1 MAIYLLVGAVGVPVF
16 AEFTG
21 GLGIVFG
28 DTGGYLLSYPLAA
41 AVAGLAAYAAAPTP
55 RGGGRSCW
63 RFLWGAAALAV
74 IYALGATWLSVVADL
89 PTRGGRRAGRA
100 AFRGLR
106 PDQGRPG
113 CARRRGRRPGHRRL
127 PDLRERGA
135 RSEANMT
142 LRSWLVR
149 RRSRVMFEKVLVANR
164 GEIALRVVR
173 ACQELGVAAV
183 AVYSDADESALHVRH
198 ADEAVRIGPPPA
210 GKSYLDVEAL
220 IDAAKETGAEAV
232 HPGYG
237 FLAEN
242 AAFAAACREAGLAFV
257 GPSAEAIEKM
267 GNKSAARRLAREAE
281 VPVVPGSDDAS
292 SADEAA
298 ETAGGI
304 GYPIMVKAAAGGGGR
319 GIRVAEDEDELSK
332 AVQVARREAE
342 AAFGDGTLYLEK
354 LLVAPRHVEVQIMGD
369 HEGNVIHL
377 YERECSMQRR
387 RQKVLEEAPSPGI
400 SPEVREKMT
409 EAAVRLAR
417 EAGYA
422 NAGTVEFLVE
432 GDEFYFIEMNTRIQV
447 EHPVTEMLTGV
458 DLVKEQIRIAAGE
471 PLSLNRK
478 TCRWSGTRWSFASTP
493 RTPTRTSCPRPARSP
508 RSKSQ
513 AAPASGW
520 TRRSTRGTRSPRST
534 TRWSA
539 SSSSGPSPAMRP
551 SAGPDAPSANTASKA

>member
-1 MAIYLLVGAVGVPVF
+1 V
-16 AEFTG
+16 
-21 GLGIVFG
+21 
-28 DTGGYLLSYPLAA
+28 
-41 AVAGLAAYAAAPTP
+41 
-55 RGGGRSCW
+55 
-63 RFLWGAAALAV
+63 
-74 IYALGATWLSVVADL
+74 
-89 PTRGGRRAGRA
+89 
-100 AFRGLR
+100 
-106 PDQGRPG
+106 
-113 CARRRGRRPGHRRL
+113 
-127 PDLRERGA
+127 
-135 RSEANMT
+135 
-142 LRSWLVR
+142 
-149 RRSRVMFEKVLVANR
+149 FEKVLVANR

-220 IDAAKETGAEAV
+220 IDAAKETDAEAV

-242 AAFAAACREAGLAFV
+242 AAFAAACREAGLTFV
-257 GPSAEAIEKM
+257 GPSAEAIQKM
-267 GNKSAARRLAREAE
+267 GNKSAARRLAREAK

-298 ETAGGI
+298 KTAGGI

-319 GIRVAEDEDELSK
+319 GIRVAEDEDELRK

-354 LLVAPRHVEVQIMGD
+354 LLVAPRHVEVQVMGD

-400 SPEVREKMT
+400 SPGVREKMA

-432 GDEFYFIEMNTRIQV
+432 DEEFYFIEMNTRIQV

-471 PLSLNRK
+471 PLSLKQEDVPMVGHAMEFRINAEDPDQD
-478 TCRWSGTRWSFASTP
+478 FM
-493 RTPTRTSCPRPARSP
+493 
-508 RSKSQ
+508 
-513 AAPASGW
+513 
-520 TRRSTRGTRSPRST
+520 
-534 TRWSA
+534 
-539 SSSSGPSPAMRP
+539 PSPGEISWLDVPGGPGVRID
-551 SAGPDAPSANTASKA
+551 SAIYQGYQIPPFYDSMVGKLIVWALTREEAISRARRALREYRLEGIKTTIPLHLRLLKGEAFRSGEYHTGYLEELLKEA

>member
-1 MAIYLLVGAVGVPVF
+1 V
-16 AEFTG
+16 
-21 GLGIVFG
+21 
-28 DTGGYLLSYPLAA
+28 
-41 AVAGLAAYAAAPTP
+41 
-55 RGGGRSCW
+55 
-63 RFLWGAAALAV
+63 
-74 IYALGATWLSVVADL
+74 
-89 PTRGGRRAGRA
+89 
-100 AFRGLR
+100 
-106 PDQGRPG
+106 
-113 CARRRGRRPGHRRL
+113 
-127 PDLRERGA
+127 
-135 RSEANMT
+135 
-142 LRSWLVR
+142 
-149 RRSRVMFEKVLVANR
+149 FEKVLVANR

-210 GKSYLDVEAL
+210 GKSYLNVEAL

-242 AAFAAACREAGLAFV
+242 AAFAAACREAGLTFV
-257 GPSAEAIEKM
+257 GPSAEVIEKL
-267 GNKSAARRLAREAE
+267 GNKSAARRLAREAK

-298 ETAGGI
+298 QTAGGI

-319 GIRVAEDEDELSK
+319 GIRVAEDEDELRK
-332 AVQVARREAE
+332 AVQVASREAE

-354 LLVAPRHVEVQIMGD
+354 LLVAPRHVEVQVMGD

-400 SPEVREKMT
+400 SPGVREKMA

-432 GDEFYFIEMNTRIQV
+432 DEVFYFIEMNTRIQV

-458 DLVKEQIRIAAGE
+458 DLVKEQIRISEGD
-471 PLSLNRK
+471 PLSLEQEDVPMIGHAIEFRINAEDPDQD
-478 TCRWSGTRWSFASTP
+478 FM
-493 RTPTRTSCPRPARSP
+493 
-508 RSKSQ
+508 
-513 AAPASGW
+513 
-520 TRRSTRGTRSPRST
+520 
-534 TRWSA
+534 
-539 SSSSGPSPAMRP
+539 PSPGEISWLEVPGGPGVRVD
-551 SAGPDAPSANTASKA
+551 SAIYQGYQIPPFYDSMVGKLIVWALTREEAISRARRALREYRLEGVKTTIPLHLRLLKGEAFRSGEYHTGYLEELLNGD

>member
-1 MAIYLLVGAVGVPVF
+1 V
-16 AEFTG
+16 
-21 GLGIVFG
+21 
-28 DTGGYLLSYPLAA
+28 
-41 AVAGLAAYAAAPTP
+41 
-55 RGGGRSCW
+55 
-63 RFLWGAAALAV
+63 
-74 IYALGATWLSVVADL
+74 
-89 PTRGGRRAGRA
+89 
-100 AFRGLR
+100 
-106 PDQGRPG
+106 
-113 CARRRGRRPGHRRL
+113 
-127 PDLRERGA
+127 
-135 RSEANMT
+135 
-142 LRSWLVR
+142 
-149 RRSRVMFEKVLVANR
+149 FEKVLVANR
-164 GEIALRVVR
+164 GEIALRIVR

-220 IDAAKETGAEAV
+220 IDAAKETDAEAV

-242 AAFAAACREAGLAFV
+242 AAFAAACREAGLTFV
-257 GPSAEAIEKM
+257 GPSAEAIQKM
-267 GNKSAARRLAREAE
+267 GNKSAARRLAREAK

-319 GIRVAEDEDELSK
+319 GIRVAEDEDELRK

-354 LLVAPRHVEVQIMGD
+354 LLVAPRHVEVQVMGD

-400 SPEVREKMT
+400 SPGVREKMA

-432 GDEFYFIEMNTRIQV
+432 DEEFYFIEMNTRIQV

-458 DLVKEQIRIAAGE
+458 DLVKEQIRIAAGD
-471 PLSLNRK
+471 PLSLEQEDVPMVGHAMEFRINAEDPDQD
-478 TCRWSGTRWSFASTP
+478 FM
-493 RTPTRTSCPRPARSP
+493 
-508 RSKSQ
+508 
-513 AAPASGW
+513 
-520 TRRSTRGTRSPRST
+520 
-534 TRWSA
+534 
-539 SSSSGPSPAMRP
+539 PSPGEISWLEVPGGPGVRVD
-551 SAGPDAPSANTASKA
+551 SAIYQGYQIPPFYDSMVGKLIVWALTREEAISRAIRALREYRLEGIKTTIPLHLRLLKGEAFRSGEYHTGYLEELLNGD

>member
-1 MAIYLLVGAVGVPVF
+1 V
-16 AEFTG
+16 
-21 GLGIVFG
+21 
-28 DTGGYLLSYPLAA
+28 
-41 AVAGLAAYAAAPTP
+41 
-55 RGGGRSCW
+55 
-63 RFLWGAAALAV
+63 
-74 IYALGATWLSVVADL
+74 
-89 PTRGGRRAGRA
+89 
-100 AFRGLR
+100 
-106 PDQGRPG
+106 
-113 CARRRGRRPGHRRL
+113 
-127 PDLRERGA
+127 
-135 RSEANMT
+135 
-142 LRSWLVR
+142 
-149 RRSRVMFEKVLVANR
+149 FEKVLVANR

-220 IDAAKETGAEAV
+220 IDAAKESGAEAV

-242 AAFAAACREAGLAFV
+242 AAFAAACREAGLTFV

-267 GNKSAARRLAREAE
+267 GNKSAARRLAREAK

-298 ETAGGI
+298 QTAGGI
-304 GYPIMVKAAAGGGGR
+304 GYPIMLKAAAGGGGR
-319 GIRVAEDEDELSK
+319 GIRVAEDEDELRK

-354 LLVAPRHVEVQIMGD
+354 LLVAPRHVEVQVMGD

-400 SPEVREKMT
+400 SPGVREKMT

-432 GDEFYFIEMNTRIQV
+432 DEEFYFIEMNTRIQV

-471 PLSLNRK
+471 PLSLKQEDVPMVGHAMEFRINAEDPDQD
-478 TCRWSGTRWSFASTP
+478 FM
-493 RTPTRTSCPRPARSP
+493 
-508 RSKSQ
+508 
-513 AAPASGW
+513 
-520 TRRSTRGTRSPRST
+520 
-534 TRWSA
+534 
-539 SSSSGPSPAMRP
+539 PSPGEISWLDVPGGPGVRID
-551 SAGPDAPSANTASKA
+551 SAIYQGYQIPPFYDSMVGKLIVWALTREEAISRARRALREYRLEGIKTTIPLHLRLLKGEAFRSGEYHTGYLEELLKEA

>member
-1 MAIYLLVGAVGVPVF
+1 V
-16 AEFTG
+16 
-21 GLGIVFG
+21 
-28 DTGGYLLSYPLAA
+28 
-41 AVAGLAAYAAAPTP
+41 
-55 RGGGRSCW
+55 
-63 RFLWGAAALAV
+63 
-74 IYALGATWLSVVADL
+74 
-89 PTRGGRRAGRA
+89 
-100 AFRGLR
+100 
-106 PDQGRPG
+106 
-113 CARRRGRRPGHRRL
+113 
-127 PDLRERGA
+127 
-135 RSEANMT
+135 
-142 LRSWLVR
+142 
-149 RRSRVMFEKVLVANR
+149 FEKVLVANR

-220 IDAAKETGAEAV
+220 IDAAKESGAEAV

-242 AAFAAACREAGLAFV
+242 AAFAAACREAGLTFV

-267 GNKSAARRLAREAE
+267 GNKSAARRLAREAK

-298 ETAGGI
+298 QTAGGI

-319 GIRVAEDEDELSK
+319 GIRVAEDEDELRK

-354 LLVAPRHVEVQIMGD
+354 LLVAPRHVEVQVMGD

-400 SPEVREKMT
+400 SPGVREKMA

-432 GDEFYFIEMNTRIQV
+432 DEEFYFIEMNTRIQV

-471 PLSLNRK
+471 PLSLKQEDVPMVGHAMEFRINAEDPDQD
-478 TCRWSGTRWSFASTP
+478 FM
-493 RTPTRTSCPRPARSP
+493 
-508 RSKSQ
+508 
-513 AAPASGW
+513 
-520 TRRSTRGTRSPRST
+520 
-534 TRWSA
+534 
-539 SSSSGPSPAMRP
+539 PSPGEISWLDVPGGPGVRID
-551 SAGPDAPSANTASKA
+551 SAIYQGYQIPPFYDSMVGKLIVWALTREEAISRAIRALRKYRLEGIKTTIPLHLRLLKGEAFRSGEYHTGYLEELLNGD

>member
-1 MAIYLLVGAVGVPVF
+1 
-16 AEFTG
+16 
-21 GLGIVFG
+21 
-28 DTGGYLLSYPLAA
+28 
-41 AVAGLAAYAAAPTP
+41 
-55 RGGGRSCW
+55 
-63 RFLWGAAALAV
+63 
-74 IYALGATWLSVVADL
+74 
-89 PTRGGRRAGRA
+89 
-100 AFRGLR
+100 
-106 PDQGRPG
+106 
-113 CARRRGRRPGHRRL
+113 
-127 PDLRERGA
+127 
-135 RSEANMT
+135 
-142 LRSWLVR
+142 
-149 RRSRVMFEKVLVANR
+149 MFEKVLVANR

-220 IDAAKETGAEAV
+220 IDAAKESGAEAV

-242 AAFAAACREAGLAFV
+242 AAFAAACREAGLTFV

-267 GNKSAARRLAREAE
+267 GNKSAARRLAREAK

-298 ETAGGI
+298 QTAGGI

-319 GIRVAEDEDELSK
+319 GIRVAEDEDELRK

-354 LLVAPRHVEVQIMGD
+354 LLVAPRHVEVQVMGD

-400 SPEVREKMT
+400 SPGVREKMA

-432 GDEFYFIEMNTRIQV
+432 DEEFYFIEMNTRIQV

-471 PLSLNRK
+471 PLSLKQEDVPMVGHAMEFRINAEDPDQD
-478 TCRWSGTRWSFASTP
+478 FM
-493 RTPTRTSCPRPARSP
+493 
-508 RSKSQ
+508 
-513 AAPASGW
+513 
-520 TRRSTRGTRSPRST
+520 
-534 TRWSA
+534 
-539 SSSSGPSPAMRP
+539 PSPGEISWLDVPGGPGVRVD
-551 SAGPDAPSANTASKA
+551 SAIYQGYQIPPFYDSMVGKLIVWALTREEAISRARRALREYRLEGIKTTIPLHLRLLKGEAFRSGEYHTGYLEELLNGD